1 MQAGADSFDFGRIG
15 KLCGRVVKAKL
26 DRDIIHYL
34 LPLVCRHPEEEF
46 QSILKR
52 AAYKE
57 VSREQIISKI
67 PALRTKY
74 SQIRT
79 SKDQTAEGRWII
91 GCLRPAAIGNLPLR
105 ELRKLVDEVL
115 ADG

>member
-15 KLCGRVVKAKL
+15 KLCGRVARAKL

-46 QSILKR
+46 PSILKR

-57 VSREQIISKI
+57 ITREQILSKI
-67 PALRTKY
+67 PALRAKY
-74 SQIRT
+74 AQIRT
-79 SKDQTAEGRWII
+79 AKDGSAEGRWII
-91 GCLRPAAIGNLPLR
+91 GCLRPAAIGNLPMR
-105 ELRKLVDEVL
+105 ELRTLVDEVL